1 MNRNVVK
8 KQSLKKIKIN
18 PDYEVR
24 NPVEDYFYNKNK
36 MKKPKSP
43 PRKKIIIKSEKNNF
57 FEKCKKQNLIEKK
70 KQLLEKK
77 KLLLFKKRK
86 SNTKKPNNLL
96 KQLSHKKDFLLKQ
109 RNTELFIINQKK
121 KKIRLLQNKL
131 QKEKENELIN
141 DIKKEERLISRLKY
155 EQKKL
160 DKLEHLYKYNQP
172 KIIKSKTKPKRLS
185 RKYTVDG
192 LPIKFK
198 IKKRKFE
205 YSKEFNEELWI
216 YDKECFNLISL
227 DIKNNDD
234 EFVDKH
240 FLDNNKIT
248 IKDMRFILKQDNIIK
263 NKDCLSNKMVK
274 ILYKTFYFEDDIF
287 IV

>member
-8 KQSLKKIKIN
+8 KQSLKKIRIN

-36 MKKPKSP
+36 KKKLLSP
-43 PRKKIIIKSEKNNF
+43 PRKKIIIKSEKNDF
-57 FEKCKKQNLIEKK
+57 FKKCKKQNLIEKK
-70 KQLLEKK
+70 KQLLKKK
-77 KLLLFKKRK
+77 KLLLFKKRN
-86 SNTKKPNNLL
+86 SKKKEPNNVL

-141 DIKKEERLISRLKY
+141 DIQKEERLISRLKN
-155 EQKKL
+155 EQQKL
-160 DKLEHLYKYNQP
+160 DKLEHTYKYNKP

-198 IKKRKFE
+198 IKKRRFE
-205 YSKEFNEELWI
+205 YNKNFNEEIWI
-216 YDKECFNLISL
+216 YEKECFNIISL
-227 DIKNNDD
+227 DIKNNED

-248 IKDMRFILKQDNIIK
+248 IKDMRFILKQDGIIK
-263 NKDCLSNKMVK
+263 NKECLSNKMIK
-274 ILYKTFYFEDDIF
+274 ILYKIFYFEDDIF